1 MTSSFWL
8 LLAGLCCF
16 VAFFFIPGNLK
27 YLCSVAGGI
36 LFAGAYF
43 QVLLQDYRKKAPI
56 PVLGV
61 WVDHKKR
68 PGLYKS
74 IYVFL
79 LFVGAFALFVFCLI
93 MSDFGK

>member
-1 MTSSFWL
+1 MMTSSFWL

-16 VAFFFIPGNLK
+16 VAFFFIPGSLK
-27 YLCSVAGGI
+27 YLSISGGI

-43 QVLLQDYRKKAPI
+43 LVLLQDYRKKAPI

-61 WVDHKKR
+61 WVDHKER

-74 IYVFL
+74 I
-79 LFVGAFALFVFCLI
+79 
-93 MSDFGK
+93 